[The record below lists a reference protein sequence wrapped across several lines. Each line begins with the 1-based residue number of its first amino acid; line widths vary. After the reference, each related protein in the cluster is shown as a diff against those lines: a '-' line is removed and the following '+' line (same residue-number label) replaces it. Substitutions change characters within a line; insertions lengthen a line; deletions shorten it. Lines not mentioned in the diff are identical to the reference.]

1 MVQTISQLESLWKGE
16 LIEKLINVADISSKL
31 SDFNSRFDNI
41 LR

>member
-1 MVQTISQLESLWKGE
+1 MVQTISQLESLWKEE